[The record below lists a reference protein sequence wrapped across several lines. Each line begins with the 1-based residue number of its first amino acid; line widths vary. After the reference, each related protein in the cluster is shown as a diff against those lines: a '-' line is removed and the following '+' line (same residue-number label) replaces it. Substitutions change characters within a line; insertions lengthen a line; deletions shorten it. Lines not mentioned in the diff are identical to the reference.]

1 MGRLFGSPSA
11 FESIDQEMDSNGIL
25 HESFALVPLGWFFF
39 ALGLVLE
46 ALSIDGAPAHS
57 LG

>member
-1 MGRLFGSPSA
+1 
-11 FESIDQEMDSNGIL
+11 MDSNGIL